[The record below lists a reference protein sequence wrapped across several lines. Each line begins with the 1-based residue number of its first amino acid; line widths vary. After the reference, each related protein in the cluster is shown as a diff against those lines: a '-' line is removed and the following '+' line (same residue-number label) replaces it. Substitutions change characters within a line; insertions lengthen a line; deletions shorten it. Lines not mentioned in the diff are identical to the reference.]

1 MHNPKEI
8 YRFFRRYYRDYRK
21 SLPYNIKLFNY
32 QWNSSDVQ
40 NHWLF
45 QFIRK
50 RGILKSDAKKTI
62 SIFSVN
68 GERLAIKLNHSNYKV
83 FYTVE
88 NVHVPQ
94 SNWQMYEDLF
104 LNDDNIDLSIG
115 FDYIDHEKYIR
126 FPYWMMTNFEPEAD
140 FESIKQT
147 CNILNK
153 PNIDLSLKSR
163 FCSFV
168 CRNDY
173 VGTRKI
179 IFDQLSQVDRID
191 CDGKFMNNN
200 NDLKLKYNDNKR
212 EYLKRYRFNLCPENS
227 DSEGYITEKIFDS
240 IISGCI
246 PIYWGSE
253 NNPEP
258 EILNQNAIFFISQ
271 NSENKSLIQEL
282 TAVNN
287 NPKLYLEFASQNRL
301 QKNSQD
307 IIYEYFMKLDR
318 KLREIVNEI

>member
-8 YRFFRRYYRDYRK
+8 YRFFRRYYRDDRK

-40 NHWLF
+40 DHWLF

-68 GERLAIKLNHSNYKV
+68 GERLAIKLNRSNYKV

-94 SNWQMYEDLF
+94 SNWQKYEDLL

-126 FPYWMMTNFEPEAD
+126 FPYWMMTNFDPGAD
-140 FESIKQT
+140 YKSIKQK
-147 CNILNK
+147 CDLLNK
-153 PNIDLSLKSR
+153 HKMDIPARSR

-173 VGTRKI
+173 FGTRKVFYDLI
-179 IFDQLSQVDRID
+179 SQVDRID

-227 DSEGYITEKIFDS
+227 DSEGYVTEKIFDA
-240 IISGCI
+240 ISAGCI
-246 PIYWGSE
+246 PIYWGSQ

-258 EILNQNAIFFISQ
+258 DILNQKAILFLQDNNNNESVINEIRILND
-271 NSENKSLIQEL
+271 NSE
-282 TAVNN
+282 
-287 NPKLYLEFASQNRL
+287 LYNEFSKQNRL
-301 QKNSQD
+301 MGNAYEVIYDRFLNLEKKIAQ
-307 IIYEYFMKLDR
+307 IIKPH
-318 KLREIVNEI
+318 